1 MNHALILNCILENVG
16 LFRERQDL
24 EQLTTL
30 QSSREP
36 PTKCWEAVIY
46 KWCSRSCWVGP
57 QKALCSGCVGKR
69 EYPGSNRM
77 SGRKTLHCLHWC
89 NVNSLRG
96 NVRFFYL
103 GSLDMKPLLHALAP
117 VQCVWKS
124 DLMENADY
132 CFKILYWRCYLY
144 FNLVL
149 NCFLQTVFLP
159 ICALLCQRTDFPTK
173 RFSADRYY

>member
-1 MNHALILNCILENVG
+1 MNHALILKCILENVG

-57 QKALCSGCVGKR
+57 QKAVCSGCVGRR
-69 EYPGSNRM
+69 EYPGSNRT
-77 SGRKTLHCLHWC
+77 SGRKTLHCLHCC

-103 GSLDMKPLLHALAP
+103 GSLDMKPLLDALAP
-117 VQCVWKS
+117 VQCVWKF
-124 DLMENADY
+124 DLMENVDY